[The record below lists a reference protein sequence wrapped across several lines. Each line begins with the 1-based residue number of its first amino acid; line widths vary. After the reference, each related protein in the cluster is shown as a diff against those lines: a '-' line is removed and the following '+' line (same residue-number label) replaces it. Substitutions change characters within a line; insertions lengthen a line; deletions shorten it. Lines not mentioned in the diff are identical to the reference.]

1 MPISS
6 SGQGF
11 SKNTSAKQEQFRYFI
26 DIHLGICKGIFE
38 RNRHK
43 SWLSHDYHYIDLN
56 AGTGISEV
64 YGEGSPI
71 IFLQQAESR
80 KVDSLC
86 YFVDIKDS
94 VLEELKK
101 NTSNFSC
108 QADYFSCDNKLA
120 LENISE
126 SLYAHS
132 QNNKKALYGLLY
144 SDENGTVPPFDQLS
158 KAFKDRKYLET
169 IDILIYF
176 SATNVKRC
184 LKSDTSDA
192 YKRLTDYIR
201 NVPKKHWQIRESE
214 DKHQWSFLFGTNW
227 DKDGQMGYPKITKYN
242 FHDISSIRGREI
254 LERLA
259 YTNDE
264 IQDMIQP
271 RIPGLFDG
279 IE

>member
-1 MPISS
+1 MFPDRS
-6 SGQGF
+6 
-11 SKNTSAKQEQFRYFI
+11 
-26 DIHLGICKGIFE
+26 
-38 RNRHK
+38 
-43 SWLSHDYHYIDLN
+43 IDLN
-56 AGTGISEV
+56 AGTGISEA

-71 IFLQQAESR
+71 IFLQQAESK

-86 YFVDIKDS
+86 YFVDNKDS
-94 VLEELKK
+94 VLEELKQ
-101 NTSNFSC
+101 NASGFSC
-108 QADYFSCDNKLA
+108 QAHYLSCDNKLA

-126 SLYAHS
+126 SLYSHS
-132 QNNKKALYGLLY
+132 QHNKKALYGLLY

-158 KAFKDRKYLET
+158 EVFKGKKYLET

-184 LKSDTSDA
+184 LKSDTADV

-227 DKDGQMGYPKITKYN
+227 DKNGQMGYPKITKYN
-242 FHDISSIRGREI
+242 FHDISSSRGREI

-264 IQDMIQP
+264 MQEMIQP
-271 RIPGLFDG
+271 KIPGLFD
-279 IE
+279 EME